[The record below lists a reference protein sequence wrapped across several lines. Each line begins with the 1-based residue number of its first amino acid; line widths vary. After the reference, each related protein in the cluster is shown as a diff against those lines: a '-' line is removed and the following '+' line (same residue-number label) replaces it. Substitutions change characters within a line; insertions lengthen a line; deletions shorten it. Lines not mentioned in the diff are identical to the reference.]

1 MVYAYI
7 QLHAPELLP
16 PPPPRHPRPSGREI
30 LDNPYPDYEQSY
42 IIEEQ
47 REDEDES
54 DGHIVI
60 IDLQF

>member
-1 MVYAYI
+1 MTYAYI
-7 QLHAPELLP
+7 QLHAPEP
-16 PPPPRHPRPSGREI
+16 PPQRPLRDSDRGI

-47 REDEDES
+47 GEDKNES

-60 IDLQF
+60 IDL

>member
-1 MVYAYI
+1 MTYAYI
-7 QLHAPELLP
+7 QLHAPEPLP
-16 PPPPRHPRPSGREI
+16 PRPLRDSDREI

-47 REDEDES
+47 HEDENES

-60 IDLQF
+60 IDL